1 MVKAPENALTCVGP
15 TAGTERNLAEVL
27 AAVVG
32 VERVSADSRFF
43 DDLGADSMVMAQFCA
58 RVRKRADLP
67 SVSMKDIYRYQTI
80 ESLATAL
87 ADAAPSPV
95 ESPVP
100 VPIEAAKPASGWE
113 YLLCGTLQL
122 LIFLAYTYLAAFVV
136 ERGYEWVSGA
146 SGVVDIYLRSI
157 LLGGAALL
165 GLCILP
171 IIAKWIIIGRWKPQQ
186 IRIWSLAYVRFW
198 TVKTLVRSNPLLLMA
213 GGRSRTSASS
223 PLYTLYLRALGA
235 KVGRGVAIFSRN
247 VPVCTDLLTIGDDAV
262 IRKDSFF
269 NCYRAHD
276 GVIQTGAVTL
286 GKDAFVGEATVLDIN
301 TSLGDGAQL
310 GHASSLHTGQ
320 AVPDGESWNG
330 SPAQPTEV
338 NYQRVDPMRCS
349 TLRRAVYAVLQ
360 LLNVLVLS
368 LPLALSGVAI
378 LLIEVPQ
385 LAVLLAAGPLAF
397 TSWTFYLDALVA
409 SVVLFFGA
417 VLVGLLVV
425 VTVPRVL
432 NLAIKPDKVY
442 RLYGF
447 HYWAHHAISRMTNVR
462 LFTILF
468 GDSSCIVNYLGRL
481 GYGLSPVVQ
490 TGSNFG
496 LELKHETPYLT
507 SVGSGTMVAD
517 GLSIINADFS
527 STSFRVSRTS
537 IGARNF
543 LGNYVAYPAQGR
555 TGDNCLLATKVMVP
569 LDGKIREGVGLLGSP
584 SFEIPRTVQRDTS
597 FDLESEDEL
606 RRRLAAKSRHN
617 IVTMGMYLLARWIHV
632 FGVTLIGLA
641 GVELYAGAGA
651 LAVAVASILIIVF
664 TIGYFVLIA
673 RAVTGLQTLRP
684 RGCSIYDR
692 SFWRHERFWKLS
704 VMALFPMFNGTPFK
718 NTIWRLLGLRVGR
731 RLFDD
736 GCLIVEKTLVTM
748 GDDVALNAGSI
759 IQCHSQ
765 EDGAFKSDRIRIGS
779 GCTLGVGAFVHY
791 GVTMGDG
798 AGLAPDSFLMKGEDV
813 PQHAQWGGNPAREI
827 REDRYLPA

>member
-1 MVKAPENALTCVGP
+1 
-15 TAGTERNLAEVL
+15 
-27 AAVVG
+27 
-32 VERVSADSRFF
+32 
-43 DDLGADSMVMAQFCA
+43 
-58 RVRKRADLP
+58 
-67 SVSMKDIYRYQTI
+67 
-80 ESLATAL
+80 
-87 ADAAPSPV
+87 
-95 ESPVP
+95 
-100 VPIEAAKPASGWE
+100 
-113 YLLCGTLQL
+113 
-122 LIFLAYTYLAAFVV
+122 
-136 ERGYEWVSGA
+136 
-146 SGVVDIYLRSI
+146 
-157 LLGGAALL
+157 
-165 GLCILP
+165 
-171 IIAKWIIIGRWKPQQ
+171 
-186 IRIWSLAYVRFW
+186 
-198 TVKTLVRSNPLLLMA
+198 
-213 GGRSRTSASS
+213 
-223 PLYTLYLRALGA
+223 
-235 KVGRGVAIFSRN
+235 
-247 VPVCTDLLTIGDDAV
+247 
-262 IRKDSFF
+262 
-269 NCYRAHD
+269 
-276 GVIQTGAVTL
+276 
-286 GKDAFVGEATVLDIN
+286 
-301 TSLGDGAQL
+301 
-310 GHASSLHTGQ
+310 
-320 AVPDGESWNG
+320 
-330 SPAQPTEV
+330 
-338 NYQRVDPMRCS
+338 MRCS

-417 VLVGLLVV
+417 VLVGVLVV
-425 VTVPRVL
+425 VAVPRVL

-468 GDSSCIVNYLGRL
+468 GDSSYIVNYLGHL

-555 TGDNCLLATKVMVP
+555 TGDNCLVATKVMVP

-641 GVELYAGAGA
+641 AVELYAGAGA
-651 LAVAVASILIIVF
+651 LAVAVASIFIIVF

-718 NTIWRLLGLRVGR
+718 NTILAAAGPAGRTAAVRRRLPDRGEDAGDHGRRRCPQRRLDHPMPLAGGR
-731 RLFDD
+731 RLQVRPHQDRFRLHPRGRRLRPLRRDD
-736 GCLIVEKTLVTM
+736 GRWRRARPRLLPHE
-748 GDDVALNAGSI
+748 
-759 IQCHSQ
+759 
-765 EDGAFKSDRIRIGS
+765 RR
-779 GCTLGVGAFVHY
+779 GCATTRTVG
-791 GVTMGDG
+791 
-798 AGLAPDSFLMKGEDV
+798 
-813 PQHAQWGGNPAREI
+813 R
-827 REDRYLPA
+827 